1 MATNYIA
8 TAVDFTTVADAIRA
22 KGGTSAS
29 LSWPAGFAA
38 AISAIQTSGGGD
50 EVFNQMVTRTYSF
63 ASPLQV
69 VSTSYVGS
77 GAFAWFR
84 PANIGLSFPNATTI
98 SDYAFHGASFEQLT
112 FPNCTTIG
120 NHAFNNYQDDN
131 ITFTKMSVVPSYAF
145 YSASFSTMT
154 DSMFPSATIVQS
166 SACRYARLTTISM
179 SKIVSAYQYAFANCT
194 ALTNV
199 SLPSLKGTLG
209 IAAFTGCTTLT
220 TITLPNIGILN
231 SAAFQGCTSLTA
243 VYLPKC
249 TKISSTYAFRS
260 CYHLLS
266 LYLLNST
273 MATLTSTTAFTS
285 TPISTYTT
293 STGGVQGSIY
303 VPSNLLA
310 SYQAATNWKTYS
322 ARFVGLTSAEI
333 AALGF

>member
-38 AISAIQTSGGGD
+38 AISAIPTGGGD
-50 EVFNQMVTRTYSF
+50 ELFNQMVTRTPF
-63 ASPLQV
+63 ASMLQV

-77 GAFAWFR
+77 GAFAWYR
-84 PANIGLSFPNATTI
+84 AANVALSFPNATAI
-98 SDYAFHGASFEQLT
+98 SNYAFHNASFEQLT

-120 NHAFNNYQDDN
+120 SHAFNGYQDDN
-131 ITFTKMSVVPSYAF
+131 IAFTKMSIVPTYAF

-166 SACRYARLTTISM
+166 SACRYAGLTTVSL
-179 SKIVSAYQYAFANCT
+179 SKIVSAYQYAFGNCT

-209 IAAFTGCTTLT
+209 IAAFTGCTALT
-220 TITLPNIGILN
+220 TITLPNIGILAN
-231 SAAFQGCTSLTA
+231 AAFMGCTALTA

-260 CYHLLS
+260 CYNLLS
-266 LYLLNST
+266 LYLLGST
-273 MATLTSTTAFTS
+273 MATLTNANAFAS

-293 STGGVQGSIY
+293 STGGVRGTIY
-303 VPSNLLA
+303 VPSALLA
-310 SYQAATNWKTYS
+310 SYKAATNWKTYS